1 MTTFDDLMPLI
12 RAAIGDTDAS
22 HYLYKTNNL
31 YNFMRLNLVKEG
43 LEESDPITSP
53 PSFNAVL
60 NMEQKT
66 LLVLS
71 TAIMIISSWPK
82 VFDYRNPVV
91 QVKRQRDESQLR
103 ELKNLYLSITKGDFV
118 ISDDNEINKLINY
131 QERLD
136 DQLTEAYSET

>member
-12 RAAIGDTDAS
+12 RAAIGDTDSS

-31 YNFMRLNLVKEG
+31 YNFIRLNLVKEG
-43 LEESDPITSP
+43 LEESDPVTIP
-53 PSFNAVL
+53 PSFNAIL

-71 TAIMIISSWPK
+71 TAIMIISGWPK
-82 VFDYRNPVV
+82 VFDYKNPVM
-91 QVKRQRDESQLR
+91 QVKRQRDDMQLQ
-103 ELKNLYLSITKGDFV
+103 ELKRTYSLITNGTVV
-118 ISDDNEINKLINY
+118 ISDDNEMNKLINY

-136 DQLTEAYSET
+136 TQLIEAYSAG